1 MKNQNVPKHVQVPN
15 SQDLEYETLKVGDRL
30 VYSAIKKYMN
40 KDTLT
45 CYPRLET
52 IAEDCQCSQNL
63 VKSAL
68 KRLEKIGWI
77 KVTRRP
83 GTSSIYTFLKPN
95 KFEMF
100 SDEFFKLDLDYKLKD
115 YYIQLQQYLLKD
127 CINQKAYIRY
137 SNNEIAKK
145 LHMPLRTI
153 QRYNLQ
159 LKNKGIVEETVT
171 SLINPE
177 TGCEIIEKTFNL
189 SKLQQAF
196 LYKLAEHE
204 EKLNE
209 HEQEIKAMQ
218 EKYDKKISELEKQIK
233 QLQKDQ
239 NVKDIKTEFEF
250 N

>member
-137 SNNEIAKK
+137 SNNEIAEK

-209 HEQEIKAMQ
+209 HEQEIKEMKENY
-218 EKYDKKISELEKQIK
+218 EKRISKLEKQIK

>member
-1 MKNQNVPKHVQVPN
+1 
-15 SQDLEYETLKVGDRL
+15 
-30 VYSAIKKYMN
+30 
-40 KDTLT
+40 
-45 CYPRLET
+45 
-52 IAEDCQCSQNL
+52 
-63 VKSAL
+63 
-68 KRLEKIGWI
+68 
-77 KVTRRP
+77 
-83 GTSSIYTFLKPN
+83 
-95 KFEMF
+95 MF

-137 SNNEIAKK
+137 SNNEIAEK

-209 HEQEIKAMQ
+209 HEQEIKEMKENY
-218 EKYDKKISELEKQIK
+218 EKRISKLEKQIK

>member
-1 MKNQNVPKHVQVPN
+1 MKNQNIPKHVQVPN

-40 KDTLT
+40 KETLT

-68 KRLEKIGWI
+68 KRLEEIGWI
-77 KVTRRP
+77 KITRRP
-83 GTSSIYTFLKPN
+83 GTSSIYTFLKPD

-100 SDEFFKLDLDYKLKD
+100 SDEFFKLNLDYKLKD

-127 CINQKAYIRY
+127 CIKQKAYIRY
-137 SNNEIAKK
+137 SNNEIAEK
-145 LHMPLRTI
+145 LHMPLRTV

-189 SKLQQAF
+189 DKLQQAF

-204 EKLNE
+204 EA
-209 HEQEIKAMQ
+209 IKENKEDIESLKA
-218 EKYDKKISELEKQIK
+218 EVANLRKQVK
-233 QLQKDQ
+233 QLLKNQ

>member
-15 SQDLEYETLKVGDRL
+15 SQDLEYKTLKVGDRL

-68 KRLEKIGWI
+68 KRLEEIGWI

-83 GTSSIYTFLKPN
+83 GTSSMYTFLKPD

-115 YYIQLQQYLLKD
+115 YYIQIQQYLLKD
-127 CINQKAYIRY
+127 CTNQRAYIRY
-137 SNNEIAKK
+137 SNNEIAEK
-145 LHMPLRTI
+145 LHMPLRTV
-153 QRYNLQ
+153 QRYNLA
-159 LKNKGIVEETVT
+159 LKNKGIVEEKIT
-171 SLINPE
+171 SLIKPE
-177 TGCEIIEKTFNL
+177 TGCEIIEKSFNL

-209 HEQEIKAMQ
+209 HEQEIKEIKEIY
-218 EKYDKKISELEKQIK
+218 EKRISQLEKQVKQLTKNQNVVDIKSELE
-233 QLQKDQ
+233 
-239 NVKDIKTEFEF
+239 F
-250 N
+250 

>member
-1 MKNQNVPKHVQVPN
+1 MKNQNIPKHVQVPN

-83 GTSSIYTFLKPN
+83 GTSSIYTFLKPD

-127 CINQKAYIRY
+127 CINERAYIRY
-137 SNNEIAKK
+137 SNNEIAEK
-145 LHMPLRTI
+145 LHMPLRTV

-177 TGCEIIEKTFNL
+177 TGCEIIEKSFNL
-189 SKLQQAF
+189 SKLEQAF

-204 EKLNE
+204 EA
-209 HEQEIKAMQ
+209 IKENKEDIKSLKA
-218 EKYDKKISELEKQIK
+218 EVAELRKQIK